1 MKKYLLICLIFL
13 AFNNSPALSESY
25 IVWGSSNANTGQSG
39 TTLAGTS
46 YNCGATPGGRIS
58 RDIFSVNI
66 DTGVTSLI
74 KSWVSGNV
82 CVSGDPAET
91 VAFGSG
97 TNYDGATG
105 LFYDHHANG
114 TVKVWD
120 LNNNATLVKTYPAF
134 SFSGGGTRDV
144 NGIGNIGQSK
154 IIDSNGNT
162 FLEKKADGS
171 VHIGENSLV
180 TQEVNGVQQLYAT
193 DANGDQID
201 INIKSGTNLLI
212 DGTNI
217 TSLSGSGSA
226 VSINTSNIAANTAAI
241 NNLAVDLSG
250 SVALSSALAALPN
263 ASPDAFYTCGLG
275 TGIHDS
281 SSALSAGCASDFS
294 NYAFVDK
301 MPKIFQTAS
310 FNIGSSFLMNGEP
323 DISEARDMSIKAG
336 ITFKF
341 GSVKPTRVTDD
352 RNYMLENK
360 IDSVMEENKILK
372 AQLKEENDVIRQENN
387 LLKAQIVEINAQL
400 KALNMLAMN

>member
-1 MKKYLLICLIFL
+1 MKKIAISIFILLALNI
-13 AFNNSPALSESY
+13 SPALSDSY
-25 IVWGSSNANTGQSG
+25 IVWGQSQGGPSDSG

-46 YNCGATPGGRIS
+46 YDCALNGGLGGTIS
-58 RDIFSVNI
+58 KDIFSVNI
-66 DTGVTSLI
+66 DTGVASLI
-74 KSWVSGNV
+74 KSWASGNV
-82 CVSGDPAET
+82 CVSGNPAET
-91 VAFGSG
+91 VGFASG

-105 LFYDHHANG
+105 LFYDHHSNG

-120 LNNNATLVKTYPAF
+120 LNNNATLVKTYPTF
-134 SFSGGGTRDV
+134 SFSGGGTKSV
-144 NGIGNIGQSK
+144 IGIGNIGQSR
-154 IIDSNGNT
+154 IIDVDGNT

-193 DANGDQID
+193 DANGDPID

-217 TSLSGSGSA
+217 TSLVGSNSSA
-226 VSINTSNIAANTAAI
+226 IST
-241 NNLAVDLSG
+241 LQQDLSG

-263 ASPDAFYTCGLG
+263 SSPDAFYTCGLG

-294 NYAFVDK
+294 NYAFVDN

-310 FNIGSSFLMNGEP
+310 FNVGSSFLMNGEP
-323 DISEARDMSIKAG
+323 DLSEVRDMSIKAG

-341 GSVKPTRVTDD
+341 GSVKPTRVADKQ
-352 RNYMLENK
+352 NHMLENK
-360 IDSVMEENKILK
+360 IDAVMQENRILK
-372 AQLKEENDVIRQENN
+372 AQLKDENDAIRQEND
-387 LLKAQIVEINAQL
+387 LLKAQIAEINSQL
-400 KALNMLAMN
+400 KALNMLALN